1 MNQSRTCCH
10 SKERTKGKESIIKV
24 AAIQTEP
31 YFGEKEKNIQRQLQL
46 IEKAGNEGVLLLTLP
61 ELASTEYV
69 FNTREELSKLA
80 EDIPQGDTCQS
91 WIRTCKK
98 RQIYVCGGLA
108 QRDGDKFFN
117 ITVLIGPDGFIG
129 KYRKV
134 HLWDEEKLFFE
145 PGDLGFPI
153 FYFPFGRVGMIVC
166 YDGWY
171 SEVSR
176 ILALNNPKG
185 RVTRAC
191 PWVNVKRSLNCFEC
205 HGFSRGYLHS
215 SPMILPASDT

>member
-1 MNQSRTCCH
+1 M
-10 SKERTKGKESIIKV
+10 
-24 AAIQTEP
+24 
-31 YFGEKEKNIQRQLQL
+31 
-46 IEKAGNEGVLLLTLP
+46 LTLP
-61 ELASTEYV
+61 QLASTEYV

-80 EDIPQGDTCQS
+80 EDIPHGDTCQS
-91 WIRTCKK
+91 WIRTCKE

-108 QRDGDKFFN
+108 QRDGDKFFD
-117 ITVLIGPDGFIG
+117 IAVLIGPDGFIG

-145 PGDLGFPI
+145 PEDLGFPI

-171 SEVSR
+171 PEVSR

-191 PWVNVKRSLNCFEC
+191 PWVSTLKPDDFTRFRYIVEKAAP
-205 HGFSRGYLHS
+205 GGGYIIS
-215 SPMILPASDT
+215 SSNSIYPERKPENYIAMVHAAREYGV